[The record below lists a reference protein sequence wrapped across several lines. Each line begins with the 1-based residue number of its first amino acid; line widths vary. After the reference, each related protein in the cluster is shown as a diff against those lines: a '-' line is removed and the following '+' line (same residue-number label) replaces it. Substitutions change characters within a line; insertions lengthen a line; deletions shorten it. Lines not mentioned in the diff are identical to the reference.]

1 MTTGGGVLA
10 PVVAGSVARAE
21 GDAVDGGPYERLGV
35 RPLLNAAGIL
45 TRLGGS
51 LPPREVLAA
60 MERAS
65 RQYVQIEEL
74 QAAAGRRIAE
84 LAGVEAALV
93 TSGAAAALLVGTA
106 ACVTRGDPERIR
118 RLPDTS
124 GMPDEVIVQK
134 AHRHEFEHAMRA
146 AGVRLVE
153 IETRDELERAI
164 TPRTAMMHFLAYA
177 GQRGQIDAA
186 AWIAIARKHG
196 VPTFMDAAAELP
208 PAANLGG
215 YCKAGFDL
223 AAFSGGKGL
232 RGPQC
237 TGLLLGSKDLVRA
250 ATLNNSPY
258 PDSIG
263 RACKV
268 AKEEIVGLVTAV
280 ELFLARDHE
289 ADRRRWQSIV
299 DEWQAALQSNQKIT
313 VRELGPENGGSV
325 PYLSLDWDQ
334 AALGFTHDQ
343 FLTRLREG
351 DPRIELWRT
360 SGRGL
365 CLTPFM
371 LEPGEEQIVVR
382 RIAEVFASFSR

>member
-21 GDAVDGGPYERLGV
+21 GDAVDGGPYQRLGV

-51 LPPREVLAA
+51 LPPPEVLAA

-84 LAGVEAALV
+84 LVGAEAALV

-124 GMPDEVIVQK
+124 GIPDEVIIQK

-153 IETRDELERAI
+153 IETQDQLERAI
-164 TPRTAMMHFLAYA
+164 GPRTAMMHFLAYA
-177 GQRGQIDAA
+177 GKQGQIDAA
-186 AWIAIARKHG
+186 AWIAVARKHS
-196 VPTFMDAAAELP
+196 VPTFIDAAAELP

-215 YCKAGFDL
+215 YCKAASTSRPS
-223 AAFSGGKGL
+223 AAA
-232 RGPQC
+232 RVCAGPQC

-263 RACKV
+263 RGCKV

-299 DEWQAALQSNQKIT
+299 DEWQAGAPVEPEDHRAPARS
-313 VRELGPENGGSV
+313 RERRQRSLPVARLGPGRAGVHARPV
-325 PYLSLDWDQ
+325 PDAPARGRSSHRAVAHRRARPLPH
-334 AALGFTHDQ
+334 AVHA
-343 FLTRLREG
+343 RA
-351 DPRIELWRT
+351 
-360 SGRGL
+360 GRGADR
-365 CLTPFM
+365 
-371 LEPGEEQIVVR
+371 GAADRRGVR
-382 RIAEVFASFSR
+382 GFSR